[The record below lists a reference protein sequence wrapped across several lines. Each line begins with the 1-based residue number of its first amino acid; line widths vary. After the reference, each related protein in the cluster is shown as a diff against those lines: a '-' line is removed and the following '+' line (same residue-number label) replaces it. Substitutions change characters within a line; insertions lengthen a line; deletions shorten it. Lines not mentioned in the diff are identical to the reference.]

1 MHLVFSYGT
10 LKRGQPNHHHMAA
23 GIESGDCEL
32 VEFGVTLTRYPL
44 IVDQLFNIPFLLDV
58 TDNLNAV
65 VSTCTRNADEVIG
78 ENSFFTRQLSLQVDM

>member
-1 MHLVFSYGT
+1 
-10 LKRGQPNHHHMAA
+10 MAA

-32 VEFGVTLTRYPL
+32 VGFGVTLTRYPL
-44 IVDQLFNIPFLLDV
+44 IVDQLVNIPFLLDV

>member
-32 VEFGVTLTRYPL
+32 VGFGVTLSRYPL

-65 VSTCTRNADEVIG
+65 VSTCTCNADEVIG
-78 ENSFFTRQLSLQVDM
+78 ENSFFLHDSYPYK